1 MPKKIKGFRRVFV
14 LFLLFSVTT
23 RVITGAA
30 EAQVNFTSLV
40 VDHKVKAADSI
51 NHELLLHKSVLKN
64 SESASSIPEKHHTY
78 ATYKKYLT
86 PDSAF
91 SIELHAI
98 EREKGSAGPI
108 DFIDRD
114 QPNLSTLLPVANSPP
129 SLTSNYVHTQ
139 LSDASNFGTMENV
152 YGEFE
157 INNSTWGLGRI
168 QL

>member
-1 MPKKIKGFRRVFV
+1 MSKKIKRFRKVFV

-23 RVITGAA
+23 RVFTGAA

-40 VDHKVKAADSI
+40 IDNQFQQTDSV
-51 NHELLLHKSVLKN
+51 NHEALLHKSVLKN

-91 SIELHAI
+91 SIELTATDQ
-98 EREKGSAGPI
+98 ERISAGPI
-108 DFIDRD
+108 DFIDRN
-114 QPNLSTLLPVANSPP
+114 QPKLSTLLPVANSPP
-129 SLTSNYVHTQ
+129 SLTSNDVQ
-139 LSDASNFGTMENV
+139 MQMSDTSNLGTMENI

-157 INNSTWGLGRI
+157 INNSTWEFGR
-168 QL
+168 L

>member
-1 MPKKIKGFRRVFV
+1 MPKKIKRFRRVFV

-23 RVITGAA
+23 RVFTGAA

-40 VDHKVKAADSI
+40 IDHQVKQSDSV
-51 NHELLLHKSVLKN
+51 NHESLLHKSVLKDV
-64 SESASSIPEKHHTY
+64 ESASSIPEKHHTY

-91 SIELHAI
+91 QVELTAI
-98 EREKGSAGPI
+98 EREKVSAGPV
-108 DFIDRD
+108 DFIVRY

-129 SLTSNYVHTQ
+129 SLTSNYVHKQ

-157 INNSTWGLGRI
+157 INNSAWGFGR
-168 QL
+168 L